1 MKYNIINSGSDGNAT
16 IVEEIILIDCGVS
29 FKKLSPY
36 IKKLKLVFISHIHG
50 DHFNKKTVK
59 RLAEERP
66 TLRFAVGEYLV
77 EELVKCGV
85 EKKNI
90 DLIEWDKIYDYSLF
104 KIKTFE
110 LFHDVENVGIK
121 IYLNNKKLIY
131 ATDTNSIDHVSAKNY
146 DVYLIEGNYINE
158 EELHQR
164 AVTKE
169 YEERVKR
176 THLSQ
181 VKTNEWLLKNMGE
194 NSKYEFMHQ
203 HKEKGETKWKI
214 HYKCY

>member
-29 FKKLSPY
+29 FKKLSPH
-36 IKKLKLVFISHIHG
+36 IKKLKLVFISHVHG

-59 RLAEERP
+59 RFAEERP

-90 DLIEWDKIYDYSLF
+90 DLIEKDKLYDYGLF

-131 ATDTNSIDHVSAKNY
+131 ATDTNSIDHVTAENY

-181 VKTNEWLLKNMGE
+181 VKTTEWLLKNMGE

-203 HKEKGETKWKI
+203 HKEKGEIK
-214 HYKCY
+214 